1 MSLPKGNR
9 LRGSSRDRRRVLKL
23 VSFAAAATFLFA
35 GCAFRPLY
43 GTTASGVRL
52 QDALKTVKIAPIP
65 GRVGQRVRNELIF
78 KTAQG
83 GQLLQSEYRLEVA
96 VRESETSILVEI
108 SGDSEGQIYL
118 IDADFKLVS
127 VKNNKVVFKG
137 NTHTRAAYD
146 KSFERADDGKQVN
159 SLFSNTRARID
170 AENRAART
178 LADEITTRV
187 ATYLATA

>member
-1 MSLPKGNR
+1 MSLPRGNR
-9 LRGSSRDRRRVLKL
+9 LRALCPDRRRLLKL
-23 VSFAAAATFLFA
+23 VSFAGAAAFLLA

-43 GTTASGVRL
+43 GTTASGARL

-96 VRESETSILVEI
+96 IRESETALLVEI
-108 SGDSEGQIYL
+108 SGDSEGQIYV

-127 VKNNKVVFKG
+127 VKNNKGGFKG
-137 NTHTRAAYD
+137 NSHTRAA
-146 KSFERADDGKQVN
+146 
-159 SLFSNTRARID
+159 
-170 AENRAART
+170 
-178 LADEITTRV
+178 
-187 ATYLATA
+187 